1 VPVLPQND
9 EELDS
14 EYALTGRATL
24 DRKTVKN
31 IMYET
36 LKFMAIRRYEVKSI
50 EQKTLQQGG

>member
-50 EQKTLQQGG
+50 EQKT